1 MKDALHGSE
10 ERVSLF
16 LPMSRT
22 TTLANN
28 TGAWSFMRPRYAEKT
43 APCSAHCPCGED
55 IPRIEMLVSR
65 GEIGAAWRTI
75 LDENPF
81 PGICGRVCFH
91 PCETACNRGERD
103 EPVAINALER
113 FVDQAAV
120 DRGEAAGISAASPR
134 SKKIAI
140 AGAGPAGLA
149 AAYFLAR
156 LGYYCEIFEASKAA
170 GGVLRSGIPAYR
182 LPAEAL
188 EREVGRIEALGVKI
202 HYSSPMG
209 DDFAEAAKG
218 RFDAIFVAC
227 GNGKPQRL
235 GVPGEELAVDGLAF
249 LEAARNGG
257 SAAAEAA
264 RRGGAAIVVGGGNSA
279 IDVARSLIR
288 LGVST
293 TIVYRRR
300 RDDMPAFGNEVARAL
315 EEGVRL
321 LELRAPLSVEKAG
334 EGIALKVRRMRL
346 AGLGADGRMK
356 VAPEEGAIETIR
368 ADAIY
373 AAIGAVPAEA
383 WMTPPGDAVVAS
395 MSHCAALWSGPA
407 GLPVLYGGDPVNADE
422 SVADAIASGKQAAI
436 ALDAWFSGGAAS
448 VEAALARSA
457 VGDGR
462 ALSMELYRR
471 GPRSGRDSRV
481 VALSDI
487 NLDYFPSA
495 KAERG
500 ASVTP
505 EAAIAGFGEVEAA
518 LEPERAAAQAE
529 RCFNCGICN
538 DCDNCRTFCPEAAV
552 AAPRAAR
559 GGGWLAE
566 AGPDRSVDSSYCK
579 GCGICVKEC
588 PRGAMVIEEQQ
599 S

>member
-1 MKDALHGSE
+1 MKDALYGSE

-91 PCETACNRGERD
+91 PCEAACNRGERD

-120 DRGEAAGISAASPR
+120 AGAEEAGLSAAAPVGR
-134 SKKIAI
+134 RIAI

-156 LGYYCEIFEASKAA
+156 LGYSCEIFEASKAA

-182 LPAEAL
+182 LPAEA
-188 EREVGRIEALGVKI
+188 
-202 HYSSPMG
+202 
-209 DDFAEAAKG
+209 AKG

-227 GNGKPQRL
+227 GNGKPQKL

-321 LELRAPLSVEKAG
+321 LELRAPVSVEKAG

-346 AGLGADGRMK
+346 VGLGADGRMK

-368 ADAIY
+368 ADALY
-373 AAIGAVPAEA
+373 AAIGAAPAEA
-383 WMTPPGDAVVAS
+383 WMTPPEGAAAAS
-395 MSHCAALWSGPA
+395 MRHCAALWSGPA
-407 GLPVLYGGDPVNADE
+407 GLPVLYGGDSVNADE

-448 VEAALARSA
+448 VDAALARSA

-462 ALSMELYRR
+462 ALSMELYRG
-471 GPRSGRDSRV
+471 GPRSGRAPRL

-495 KAERG
+495 AAERG
-500 ASVTP
+500 ASMTP
-505 EAAIAGFGEVEAA
+505 EAAVAGFGEVEAA

-552 AAPRAAR
+552 SAPRAAK

-566 AGPDRSVDSSYCK
+566 VGPDRSVDSSYCK
-579 GCGICVKEC
+579 GCGICVREC
-588 PRGAMVIEEQQ
+588 PRSAMVIEEQQ
-599 S
+599 P